1 MAGGSCVAGACVA
14 GKTAIAAGGTH
25 PTGMDSCLRLDSAEL
40 VVSNYERL
48 GVSAEG
54 GLFDEEED
62 DGGHCDGELN
72 DQIHVSI
79 FIYYN
84 LCLFRLFSSYIIIS
98 IFLRKFCISMN
109 MVKFFI

>member
-1 MAGGSCVAGACVA
+1 MRSHTSENITFPQLRWRAVEWFKYNVLH
-14 GKTAIAAGGTH
+14 I
-25 PTGMDSCLRLDSAEL
+25 LRLDSAEL
-40 VVSNYERL
+40 VASNYERL
-48 GVSAEG
+48 GMSAEG
-54 GLFDEEED
+54 GLFDEDED